1 MTLSLDTGR
10 RIARSVHAAAHR
22 LQLRPLTIVVL
33 DSGGHVVVAERSDA
47 SPIGRFEIAR
57 GKAYGALA
65 LGMNSRAIMERGERQ
80 PQFVAS
86 ATAAL
91 DGRVIPVPGG
101 VLVDAPA
108 DGSSG
113 RWACPGTRPTMT
125 NWWRWKPLLQRA
137 SRPEAHG
144 HSATDRLRVG
154 YQARL
159 SAPRFSRCR
168 RSDQRRTTGDGR
180 RGCVAQ
186 PPRDA
191 HGPRRRAG

>member
-10 RIARSVHAAAHR
+10 RIARSAHAAADR
-22 LQLRPLTIVVL
+22 LRLRPLTIVVL
-33 DSGGHVVVAERSDA
+33 DGGGHVVVAERSDA

-101 VLVDAPA
+101 VLVD
-108 DGSSG
+108 DVSG
-113 RWACPGTRPTMT
+113 RLVGAVGVSGDTSDNDELVAM
-125 NWWRWKPLLQRA
+125 
-137 SRPEAHG
+137 EAITAAG
-144 HSATDRLRVG
+144 L
-154 YQARL
+154 
-159 SAPRFSRCR
+159 APR
-168 RSDQRRTTGDGR
+168 G
-180 RGCVAQ
+180 AW
-186 PPRDA
+186 A
-191 HGPRRRAG
+191 